1 MKLIA
6 PTVFTLASVSSVYA
20 NQISTRHR
28 REVSSEEF
36 VDEAAHNVHVDEAMN
51 AMMEECTDN
60 PEIAD
65 SPFCIKLRN
74 PADPRTADPNFRKL
88 KQMKLLIL
96 WLQPEH
102 RFARYCYY
110 GCWCL
115 PDADHSDFTPQYG
128 QPVDPIDASCKRM
141 SQCYD
146 CAKRDYGN
154 TCESVDTG
162 YKYELIADED
172 EPDNHWKKS
181 IRCLNDPK
189 NDKHGCRRSICEC
202 DKQLAED
209 LRENF
214 THWFQGHHQTQGDF
228 DTSICEPDHNGNG
241 GSGGGP
247 LKCCGNK
254 DGPRFPYRDNGS
266 RKCCGDKTYDS
277 NFQECCTGNEVKF
290 TGGC

>member
-20 NQISTRHR
+20 SQNATDTLQNPQAH
-28 REVSSEEF
+28 
-36 VDEAAHNVHVDEAMN
+36 AANVHEAETAMWEACKDDE
-51 AMMEECTDN
+51 T
-60 PEIAD
+60 IKD
-65 SPFCIKLRN
+65 SPFCLTLTN
-74 PADPRTADPNFRKL
+74 PNPRSQESDNFRKL

-115 PDADHSDFTPQYG
+115 PDADHADFTPQYG

-146 CAKRDYGN
+146 CAKKDYGN

-162 YKYELIADED
+162 YKYELVSDPND
-172 EPDNHWKKS
+172 PDNHWKKS

-189 NDKHGCRRSICEC
+189 NDKHGCKRSICEC

-228 DTSICEPDHNGNG
+228 DTSICEPNHGNG